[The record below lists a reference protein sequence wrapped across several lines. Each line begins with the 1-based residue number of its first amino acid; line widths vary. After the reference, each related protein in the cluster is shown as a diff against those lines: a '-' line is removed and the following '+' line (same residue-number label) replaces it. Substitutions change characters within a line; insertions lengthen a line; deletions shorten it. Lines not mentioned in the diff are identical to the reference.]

1 MRGIILQSALE
12 CYVSQGDRLAC
23 AFEDFAVA
31 TSGEAMFGL
40 LLGGSLLLS
49 FYVASD
55 GSVAV
60 PAVILTLTGAFLVP
74 ILPGQVA
81 GIAGTVIIMGLA
93 AGIFA
98 GLRRYALA
106 GAQ

>member
-1 MRGIILQSALE
+1 MFLLQSDLN

-23 AFEDFAVA
+23 AFQDFASA

-40 LLGGSLLLS
+40 LLGGALLLS

-55 GSVAV
+55 GSIAV
-60 PAVILTLTGAFLVP
+60 PAVILTLSGAFLIP
-74 ILPGQVA
+74 ILPGQLA

-93 AGIFA
+93 GGIFA

>member
-1 MRGIILQSALE
+1 MFGIMQTGLD

-23 AFEDFAVA
+23 AFTDFAAA

-40 LLGGSLLLS
+40 LLGGALLLS

-60 PAVILTLTGAFLVP
+60 PAVMLTLTGAFLVP

-81 GIAGTVIIMGLA
+81 GIAGTVIIIGLA
-93 AGIFA
+93 AGVFA

>member
-1 MRGIILQSALE
+1 MTGIILQSALD
-12 CYVSQGDRLAC
+12 CYVSQGDRLGC
-23 AFEDFAVA
+23 AFQDFAGA

-40 LLGGSLLLS
+40 LLGGALLLS

-93 AGIFA
+93 AGVFA

>member
-1 MRGIILQSALE
+1 MIGTLLQSGLD
-12 CYVSQGDRLAC
+12 CYTSQGDRLAC
-23 AFEDFAVA
+23 AFQDFAGA

-40 LLGGSLLLS
+40 LFGGALLLS

-55 GSVAV
+55 GSIAV

-74 ILPGQVA
+74 ILPGNVA
-81 GIAGTVIIMGLA
+81 GIAGTIIIMGLV

-98 GLRRYALA
+98 AFQRYTLE
-106 GAQ
+106 GVQ

>member
-1 MRGIILQSALE
+1 MLGLLQSGLD
-12 CYVSQGDRLAC
+12 CYTSQGDRLAC
-23 AFEDFAVA
+23 AFQDFASA
-31 TSGEAMFGL
+31 TGGEAVFGL
-40 LLGGSLLLS
+40 LLGGALLLS

-55 GSVAV
+55 GSIAV

-98 GLRRYALA
+98 VMARFSLA

>member
-1 MRGIILQSALE
+1 MLGLLQSGLD
-12 CYVSQGDRLAC
+12 CYVSQGDRLGC
-23 AFEDFAVA
+23 AFNDFAGA
-31 TSGEAMFGL
+31 TGGEAMFGL
-40 LLGGSLLLS
+40 LLGGALLLA

-74 ILPGQVA
+74 ILPVQVA
-81 GIAGTVIIMGLA
+81 GIAGTVIIMGLG

-98 GLRRYALA
+98 GLRRYTLA

>member
-1 MRGIILQSALE
+1 MIGTLLQSGLD
-12 CYVSQGDRLAC
+12 CYTSQGDRLAC
-23 AFEDFAVA
+23 AFNDFAGA

-40 LLGGSLLLS
+40 LLGGALLLS

-55 GSVAV
+55 GSIAV

-74 ILPGQVA
+74 ILPGNVA
-81 GIAGTVIIMGLA
+81 GIAGTIIIMGLV

-98 GLRRYALA
+98 AFQRYTLE
-106 GAQ
+106 GVQ